1 MASDHDERI
10 TLYALGA
17 LEENERRAVEQQL
30 ASSAELRTQLAEEK
44 AALQALA
51 ISVAEVSPPAMAKAR
66 LMARM
71 SAVPPPA
78 ALNAPRRQTSRSA
91 GRGSFAEELRWLI
104 RGLGVAAAA
113 IALVLGFRTMSLGS
127 EMSTLQ
133 TTLVASQNAEAESL
147 KKIQS
152 LETELKTL
160 KTQVEAANAVLAK
173 TRAELTQA
181 QSDLAQARTQGS
193 EAQQSAQVTMET
205 LAQVNRE
212 LAVIAQPN
220 VRVAALPTLNKE
232 VSSTAAIFF
241 APQSNTA
248 MVSVANLPALGPEQ
262 EYQVWL
268 IRGDQRVPSTVFNT
282 TQAGN
287 GRLLIQGRDP
297 IDNYERVGIT
307 IEPKGG
313 SAKPNPDPNA
323 LIFLGRLT

>member
-17 LEENERRAVEQQL
+17 LEEDERRAVEQQL
-30 ASSAELRTQLAEEK
+30 AGSAELRTQLAEEK

-51 ISVAEVSPPAMAKAR
+51 SSVAEVTPPAMAKAR

-78 ALNAPRRQTSRSA
+78 ALNAPRRQTQRSTSRS
-91 GRGSFAEELRWLI
+91 SFAEELRWLI

-113 IALVLGFRTMSLGS
+113 IAVVLGLRTMSLSRDMG
-127 EMSTLQ
+127 TLQ
-133 TTLVASQNAEAESL
+133 ATLVASQNAEAESL

-152 LETELKTL
+152 LETDMTALKA
-160 KTQVEAANAVLAK
+160 QAEEAKAALAK
-173 TRAELTQA
+173 TRAELTQTQA
-181 QSDLAQARTQGS
+181 DLALARSQSS
-193 EAQQSAQVTMET
+193 EAQQSAQVTT
-205 LAQVNRE
+205 AALAQINRE
-212 LAVIAQPN
+212 LAVIQQPN
-220 VRVAALPTLNKE
+220 IRVAALPTLNKE
-232 VSSTAAIFF
+232 VSSTATVFF

-268 IRGDQRVPSTVFNT
+268 IRGNQQMPSTVFNT
-282 TQAGN
+282 TQAGS

-313 SAKPNPDPNA
+313 SAIPNPDPNA
-323 LIFLGRLT
+323 MIFLGRLT

>member
-1 MASDHDERI
+1 MANDHDERI

-17 LEENERRAVEQQL
+17 LEEDERRAVEQQL
-30 ASSAELRTQLAEEK
+30 AGSAELRAQLAEEK
-44 AALQALA
+44 AALQVLA
-51 ISVAEVSPPAMAKAR
+51 SSVADVTPPAIAKAR

-71 SAVPPPA
+71 SSVPPPA
-78 ALNAPRRQTSRSA
+78 ALNAPRRQTQRSA
-91 GRGSFAEELRWLI
+91 NRGSFAEELRWLI

-113 IALVLGFRTMSLGS
+113 IAVVLGFRTMSLSS

-133 TTLVASQNAEAESL
+133 AALVASQNTEAESL
-147 KKIQS
+147 KKIQT
-152 LETELKTL
+152 LETEITTL
-160 KTQVEAANAVLAK
+160 KTQVAEVNGALAK
-173 TRAELTQA
+173 TRADLTQA
-181 QSDLAQARTQGS
+181 QADLVLARTQGT
-193 EAQQSAQVTMET
+193 EAQQSAQAAADR
-205 LAQVNRE
+205 LAQINRE

-232 VSSTAAIFF
+232 VTGTATVFF

-268 IRGDQRVPSTVFNT
+268 IRGEQRVPSTVFNT
-282 TQAGN
+282 SQAGS

-313 SAKPNPDPNA
+313 SAKPNPDPKA
-323 LIFLGRLT
+323 MIFLGRLT